1 MLHREV
7 SNKNFNGGRFRF
19 VWGADGA
26 TVRSNVDR
34 GWFWCATM
42 REESS
47 VVNNYRQLSDTMQ
60 PLPYN
65 RVDNRVALY
74 GVLYGLELIACEI

>member
-1 MLHREV
+1 MKKRFETDTSHRTT
-7 SNKNFNGGRFRF
+7 SGFSGARGGGAGRR
-19 VWGADGA
+19 WRSRPRRAEIGSWKAGADGRTCP
-26 TVRSNVDR
+26 TV
-34 GWFWCATM
+34 

-65 RVDNRVALY
+65 RVDNALP
-74 GVLYGLELIACEI
+74 L

>member
-1 MLHREV
+1 MR
-7 SNKNFNGGRFRF
+7 SNLVKGGR
-19 VWGADGA
+19 V
-26 TVRSNVDR
+26 
-34 GWFWCATM
+34 CATM

-65 RVDNRVALY
+65 RVDNTLALY
-74 GVLYGLELIACEI
+74 GILYGLELIACEI

>member
-1 MLHREV
+1 MK
-7 SNKNFNGGRFRF
+7 SNSGIEET
-19 VWGADGA
+19 DGWMCP
-26 TVRSNVDR
+26 TV
-34 GWFWCATM
+34 

-65 RVDNRVALY
+65 RLDNALPLY
-74 GVLYGLELIACEI
+74 GALCARKLIACEI

>member
-1 MLHREV
+1 M
-7 SNKNFNGGRFRF
+7 
-19 VWGADGA
+19 
-26 TVRSNVDR
+26 
-34 GWFWCATM
+34 CATM

-65 RVDNRVALY
+65 RVDNTLALY
-74 GVLYGLELIACEI
+74 GILYGLELIACEI